1 MDYSANKDLMVS
13 KQDTWKPVT
22 QSDPA
27 REAAQRA
34 RTARALAEAD
44 RLLAERPSAFLRPSA
59 RPTLVFA
66 LLCVSAMGLVFWLS
80 GGAA

>member
-1 MDYSANKDLMVS
+1 MDYSANQELKATSEQM
-13 KQDTWKPVT
+13 
-22 QSDPA
+22 A